1 MQSFQRNKDS
11 PNAMVVDEDEDK
23 EYDEEEMWVEVAQFT
38 IRYSLYP
45 STASLLIES

>member
-23 EYDEEEMWVEVAQFT
+23 EYDEEEMDGNPDDDPVVDGD
-38 IRYSLYP
+38 IL
-45 STASLLIES
+45 